1 MRSSKF
7 FLKIITLISVIESKF
22 GPLPIEDVE
31 VLLLAHEARL
41 QRFQKHAF
49 FDLLSINYM

>member
-1 MRSSKF
+1 MRSSKV